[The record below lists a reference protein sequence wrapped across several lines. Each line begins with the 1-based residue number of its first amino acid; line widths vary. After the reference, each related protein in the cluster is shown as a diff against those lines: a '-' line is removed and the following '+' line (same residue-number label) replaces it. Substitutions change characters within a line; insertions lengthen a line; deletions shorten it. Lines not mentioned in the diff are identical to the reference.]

1 MHLPMFLECV
11 TSSEAAIYNIPLFGN
26 LLHSNLS
33 MKENKRFTR
42 IQLQKFVI
50 CSAIMK

>member
-33 MKENKRFTR
+33 KENKRFTR
-42 IQLQKFVI
+42 MQLQKFVI
-50 CSAIMK
+50 CSVIMK